1 MTYRERKEAR
11 IARRLDWAASRE
23 AKFGAAMARSRNAT
37 AGIPFGQPILVGH
50 HSEGMHRAALARSDS
65 AMRQACESSDMAQ
78 HHTEVADGIQ
88 RQLDTSI
95 YSDDHNAVEALRA
108 RIAEREAKRDN
119 MKLTNKLYKKG
130 DAEGL
135 AAIGLDIER
144 VKAGVARQ
152 SENGRL
158 SWLTMPHPAYEITNI
173 GATIRTDKKRL
184 VDIEAQQGRLANAE
198 AAGGMTVESF
208 GEYVRVTF
216 AEKPDRETLD
226 ALRGA
231 GYTWGAGSWVGKA
244 ERLPDTLRTN
254 EITDA
259 LASRPIVHV
268 WGGVAAAAVPGTVTI
283 IDHDNDGD

>member
-1 MTYRERKEAR
+1 MATYDERRAAR
-11 IARRLDWAASRE
+11 QDRLDNRAENLTAEMERRVNAAHR
-23 AKFGAAMARSRNAT
+23 AT

-152 SENGRL
+152 
-158 SWLTMPHPAYEITNI
+158 
-173 GATIRTDKKRL
+173 
-184 VDIEAQQGRLANAE
+184 
-198 AAGGMTVESF
+198 
-208 GEYVRVTF
+208 
-216 AEKPDRETLD
+216 
-226 ALRGA
+226 
-231 GYTWGAGSWVGKA
+231 
-244 ERLPDTLRTN
+244 
-254 EITDA
+254 
-259 LASRPIVHV
+259 
-268 WGGVAAAAVPGTVTI
+268 
-283 IDHDNDGD
+283 